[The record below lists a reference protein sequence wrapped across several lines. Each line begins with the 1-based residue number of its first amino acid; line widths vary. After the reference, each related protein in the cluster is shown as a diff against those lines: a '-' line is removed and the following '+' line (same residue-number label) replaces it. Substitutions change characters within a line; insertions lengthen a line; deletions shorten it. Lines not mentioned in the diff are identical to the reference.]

1 MEVTRDIPLFLTSLN
16 EYLNVVKL
24 QVDRY
29 HPHSQIQDGDNLL
42 KGYIDV
48 MKLLAH
54 RGNEFDA
61 KLKENDGNLREGE
74 QQLNH
79 TLNISEVSVCT
90 LKDKISRLKDTENK
104 LTELQDLTL
113 KQGVCLDES
122 ARVLGE
128 TVEREKAL
136 EDTLRESESNLRMT
150 EEKLREKENKLKEL
164 KEKRSLCSFRCL

>member
-1 MEVTRDIPLFLTSLN
+1 
-16 EYLNVVKL
+16 
-24 QVDRY
+24 
-29 HPHSQIQDGDNLL
+29 
-42 KGYIDV
+42 

-74 QQLNH
+74 QQ
-79 TLNISEVSVCT
+79 LNISEVSVCT

-150 EEKLREKENKLKEL
+150 EEKLRVYVV
-164 KEKRSLCSFRCL
+164 